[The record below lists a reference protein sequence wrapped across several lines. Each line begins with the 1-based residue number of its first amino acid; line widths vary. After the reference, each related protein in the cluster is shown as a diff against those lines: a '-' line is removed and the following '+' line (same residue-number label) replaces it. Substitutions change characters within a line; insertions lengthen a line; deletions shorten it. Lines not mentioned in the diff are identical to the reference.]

1 MLNDNANPWLP
12 KSPLQAFNVWF
23 TDHDEGKAILHVS
36 DGVVYRKQSI
46 LSLTEIES
54 ENTEDKDTTYKLR
67 LDYAAKCYIVKE
79 SNLKVTASMFPM
91 LIGVLDGVLVYTNTS
106 LEKFTKMAKGTGD
119 KQEEQVEEDDED
131 GLEEHDPESGKEDN
145 EKETKEIP
153 DKSRFIPVIYLTVD
167 KDAFKNMVLKDVRFV
182 HESSVT
188 IGLGGVEGEEK
199 EPFKEPIPEEAG
211 AEGDPCENKKHQEG
225 DAKEQDEKEGEE
237 FGSEY
242 TTSSES
248 EEEAGSEDQSGGGG
262 GDADPCDE
270 TTDSSVTGDSSK
282 ETYS

>member
-1 MLNDNANPWLP
+1 MLNDSANPWLP

-67 LDYAAKCYIVKE
+67 LDYAANCYIVKE
-79 SNLKVTASMFPM
+79 SNLKVTTSMFPM

-106 LEKFTKMAKGTGD
+106 LGKFTKMAKGTGD
-119 KQEEQVEEDDED
+119 EQEEQVEGDDED
-131 GLEEHDPESGKEDN
+131 GLEEYDPESGKGDN

-153 DKSRFIPVIYLTVD
+153 DRSRFIPVIYLTVD
-167 KDAFKNMVLKDVRFV
+167 KDAFKNMVLKDVRFI
-182 HESSVT
+182 HESPVT
-188 IGLGGVEGEEK
+188 IGFGVEGEEK

-211 AEGDPCENKKHQEG
+211 AEDDPCENKEHPEG
-225 DAKEQDEKEGEE
+225 DAKGEHEGGEQEY
-237 FGSEY
+237 GSE
-242 TTSSES
+242 TDIAGGS
-248 EEEAGSEDQSGGGG
+248 EENTDSEDQSGGGG